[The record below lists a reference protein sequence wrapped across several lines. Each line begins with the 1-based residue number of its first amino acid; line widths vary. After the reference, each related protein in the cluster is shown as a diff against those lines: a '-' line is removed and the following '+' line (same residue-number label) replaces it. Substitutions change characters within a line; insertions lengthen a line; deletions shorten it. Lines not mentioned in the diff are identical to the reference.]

1 MTPFKF
7 CPVCGSDKLEEI
19 NDHLLLCGACKF
31 EWFQNPKPAS
41 NVILL
46 NSKGELLLGK
56 RKHLPKQG
64 LWGTIGGFV
73 DLNETLEQAVCR
85 ETKEEL
91 GINIEPENL
100 TYFTSNIDR
109 YQFQDWRYFTLGTL
123 FTYRL
128 SDIQISQIKP
138 GDDVSRVEFFSVQN
152 LPWSELAFESTTKCL
167 KKYYQQVTLDLN
179 LDILRQKIDLLDKQL
194 LSTLA
199 NRREVVKLIGKI
211 KIQQK
216 IAIHQPGRW
225 EQVLQN
231 LKSESDKFGLDFEII
246 QRVWE
251 TIHLDSLRV
260 EKKQG

>member
-19 NDHLLLCGACKF
+19 NDHLLICQACKF
-31 EWFQNPKPAS
+31 EWYQNPKPAS

-46 NSKGELLLGK
+46 NSKSEMLLGK
-56 RKHLPKQG
+56 RKYPPNSG

-85 ETKEEL
+85 ETQEEL
-91 GINIEPENL
+91 GITIEPENL

-109 YQFQDWRYFTLGTL
+109 YKFQDWEYFTMGTL

-128 SDIQISQIKP
+128 SDSQISQIKP
-138 GDDVSRVEFFSVQN
+138 GDDVSGVEFFSVQN
-152 LPWSELAFESTTKCL
+152 IPWSELAFESTIKCL
-167 KKYYQQVTLDLN
+167 KKYADSVSLN
-179 LDILRQKIDLLDKQL
+179 EDLDILRQKIDLLDKQL

-199 NRREVVKLIGKI
+199 SRREAVKFIGKI

-225 EQVLQN
+225 QQVLQN
-231 LKSESDKFGLDFEII
+231 LKVESDKLGLDFEII
-246 QRVWE
+246 QKVWE
-251 TIHLDSLRV
+251 TIHMDSLRV